1 MYIISEDLRDVL
13 IGLIIVIQN
22 ASYDD
27 KIWLKNG
34 KIIKV
39 PYLKEIKKDLYN
51 LDKL

>member
-1 MYIISEDLRDVL
+1 MMYIISEDLRDVL

-27 KIWLKNG
+27 IWLKNG